1 MIIYYNPRCS
11 KCREAK
17 ELLEENHCDFE
28 IRDYLAVPPG
38 KKELKELIDKLGC
51 KPMDI
56 VRTKEPLFQEKF
68 AGKKLSAA
76 QVIKILSE
84 NPILIER
91 PIVVDGEKAI
101 VGRPP
106 VLVLD
111 LVKHKKKPKK
121 KPK

>member
-17 ELLEENHCDFE
+17 ELLEENKCDFE
-28 IRDYLAVPPG
+28 IRDYLATPPG
-38 KKELKELIDKLGC
+38 VKELKELVNKLGC
-51 KPMDI
+51 KPIDI

-68 AGKKLSAA
+68 AGKKLTGA
-76 QVIKILSE
+76 QVLKVLSE

-106 VLVLD
+106 VLILD
-111 LVKHKKKPKK
+111 LVKKKKKK
-121 KPK
+121 